1 MIRRQKDMCV
11 TAVRMYKYYTY
22 IQLTQ
27 STMQPKFSLL
37 VISWLLYMMSL
48 IFVQLITPDR
58 QQSKML
64 LTIDERRSNMDTNSV
79 FDWAT
84 NGNQKLCF

>member
-1 MIRRQKDMCV
+1 
-11 TAVRMYKYYTY
+11 
-22 IQLTQ
+22 
-27 STMQPKFSLL
+27 
-37 VISWLLYMMSL
+37 MSL

-79 FDWAT
+79 FGWAT